1 MIQDNY
7 SLLLEKL
14 DGFIRKFYVN
24 QLLRGAL
31 YAVGAVL
38 GLFIL
43 LNVLEYYFYFSSG
56 VRTAMLWGFI
66 ALSATALYQWVALPL
81 IHYFRLGQVISHEQA
96 ATIIGSHFTDVK
108 DKLLNILQLKQQGSS
123 NAIYAEMIHAAVNQK
138 SDDIKLVPFK
148 AAIDLQKNRQYLRY
162 ALPPVL
168 MLLFLLFGAPNV
180 LREGTK
186 RLWNSGMTFEKP
198 APFYFKLDAD
208 TLLAEQFADYPLTV
222 YAEGDALPNEM
233 YIEVGKVQYRMQK
246 IAPDQFQ
253 YTFPNVQRSLDFQ
266 MLAGGLQ
273 SKPYTLNVLRK
284 PNMASFDVKLQYPA
298 YIGRP
303 SETLLNV
310 GDLVVPQGTQITWIF
325 QAQHTDALS
334 VRFGQADADASKRDG
349 RETFVTTRRAMQD
362 ETYTVFLQ
370 NSQHSGAD
378 SIRYAIA
385 VIPDLNPQIRVET
398 FADSTS
404 SKLLFFAGEA
414 TDDYGISNLT
424 FNSQVKKA
432 KSGLLPVQT
441 TKLPKQSGKQTDYAY
456 TFDLR
461 SLNLEPGDEVNYY
474 FEVFDNDAVNGAKS
488 ARTEVMRYRMSTLD
502 EFRQEQA
509 QASEDIKKDL
519 EKALRE
525 SLKIQEELKKL
536 REKVLQ
542 QKELDWQS
550 RKQMEKLLDRQ
561 KELQQQIE
569 KAQQNFQKQNEQKQ
583 DFQQSPPDQQQK
595 QEQLEKLFQET
606 LSEEMKQLM
615 EDIEKLLQEM
625 NKEDMLNQMEEMQMN
640 SEDLGKDLERLQ
652 ELYKQMEVENLQQQ
666 QIDKLEELANK
677 QEELSKET
685 EGESKDQEQLQ
696 KEQDALNKAFE
707 QLQKEHKELLEKNE
721 ELKRPQKMEDQ
732 SDELKDI
739 QKDMKD
745 AKDQL
750 DQKQNKPAGKKQQKA
765 ANKMKDAANK
775 MKQHMES
782 GEMEQM
788 QEDIAT
794 LRQLLENLVTLSF
807 NQEDNLRQVQKTTIN
822 TPKYVEL
829 AKDQFKI
836 KDDFRMVEDSLN
848 ALAQRNFQLTSTIN
862 EKVAEVKSSLRT
874 SITELEER
882 RTPAANEYQQ
892 RGMKG
897 MNDLALLLSEMMEQ
911 MQQEMSSS
919 MPGKQSC
926 QKPGEGKGQQ
936 GKQPKDKM
944 SKGQEDLNKTMEDL
958 KKRLEQ
964 GKGKDGMSKEF
975 AQMAARQAA
984 LRNAL
989 REMQKQKQEQGKGS
1003 KALDEIMQEMDKVET
1018 DLVNKRLNNEML
1030 KRQQQILNKLL
1041 EEERAERE
1049 QEQDEKRQ
1057 AESAQQQAPK
1067 MPPAMEEYLKKR
1079 RAEVD
1084 MFRTVSPSLKPYY
1097 KNLVEEY
1104 LKANPGR

>member
-1 MIQDNY
+1 MTQDNY
-7 SLLLEKL
+7 SLLIEKL

-31 YAVGAVL
+31 YTVGAVL

-66 ALSATALYQWVALPL
+66 AMSAAALYKWVALPL
-81 IHYFRLGQVISHEQA
+81 MHYFRLGQVISHEQA
-96 ATIIGSHFTDVK
+96 ASIIGSHFTDVK

-123 NAIYAEMIHAAVNQK
+123 NAIYAEMIQAAVNQK
-138 SDDIKLVPFK
+138 SDEIKLVPFK

-180 LREGTK
+180 LREGTR
-186 RLWNSGMTFEKP
+186 RLWNSSTTFEKP

-208 TLLAEQFADYPLTV
+208 TLVAVQFADYPLTV
-222 YAEGDALPNEM
+222 RVDGEALPNEM
-233 YIEVGKVQYRMQK
+233 FVEVGKVQYRMQK

-266 MLAGGLQ
+266 LLAGGLR
-273 SKPYTLNVLRK
+273 SKGYTLNVLRK
-284 PNMASFDVKLQYPA
+284 PSIAAFDVKLQYPA
-298 YIGRP
+298 YTGRP
-303 SETLLNV
+303 SETLPNV
-310 GDLVVPQGTQITWIF
+310 GDLVVPQGTQVTWIF
-325 QAQHTDALS
+325 QAQHTDALL
-334 VRFGQADADASKRDG
+334 VRFGQGENEEAKRDGKETFVASKR
-349 RETFVTTRRAMQD
+349 VMQD
-362 ETYTVFLQ
+362 ASYTVFLQ
-370 NSQHSGAD
+370 NSQLVGLD
-378 SIRYAIA
+378 SVSYAIVA
-385 VIPDLNPQIRVET
+385 TPDLHPQIRLET
-398 FADSTS
+398 FPDSS
-404 SKLLFFAGEA
+404 NNKLLFFAGDA
-414 TDDYGISNLT
+414 SDDYGISNLT
-424 FNSQVKKA
+424 FNYQIKQA
-432 KSGLLPVQT
+432 NANMLPVQSV
-441 TKLPKQSGKQTDYAY
+441 KLSRQSGKQTDYTH
-456 TFDLR
+456 TFDVR
-461 SLNLEPGDEVNYY
+461 NLNLQPGDEVTYY
-474 FEVFDNDAVNGAKS
+474 FEVMDNDAVNGAKS
-488 ARTEVMRYRMSTLD
+488 ARTEVMRYSMSTLD
-502 EFRQEQA
+502 AFRKEQA

-519 EKALRE
+519 EKALKE
-525 SLKIQEELKKL
+525 SQKIQEELKKL

-583 DFQQSPPDQQQK
+583 DFQQNTPDQEQK
-595 QEQLEKLFQET
+595 QEQLDKLFQDT

-640 SEDLGKDLERLQ
+640 AEDVSKDLERLQ
-652 ELYKQMEVENLQQQ
+652 ELYKQLEVENLQQQ

-677 QEELSKET
+677 QEELSKDT
-685 EGESKDQEQLQ
+685 ENSSKDQEQLK
-696 KEQDALNKAFE
+696 KEQEDLNKAFE
-707 QLQKEHKELLEKNE
+707 QLQKEHKELLQKNE
-721 ELKRPQKMEDQ
+721 ELKRPQKMDDQ

-765 ANKMKDAANK
+765 AGKMKDAANK
-775 MKQHMES
+775 MKQQMES

-807 NQEDNLRQVQKTTIN
+807 NQEDNLKQVQKTTIN

-836 KDDFRMVEDSLN
+836 KDDFRLVEDSLN

-882 RTPAANEYQQ
+882 RTPAAGEHQQ
-892 RGMKG
+892 RSMKG
-897 MNDLALLLSEMMEQ
+897 MNDLALLLSDMMEQ

-936 GKQPKDKM
+936 GKQPKDKI

-1049 QEQDEKRQ
+1049 QEQDEQRQ
-1057 AESAQQQAPK
+1057 AESARQIAPK
-1067 MPPAMEEYLKKR
+1067 MPPAMEEYLRKR

-1104 LKANPGR
+1104 LKANPGK